1 MQLSRG
7 SDDANYWQEQFEKLQ
22 REQLQTV
29 QTAAGNWAKVVAG
42 LLGLFAAVAFAGG
55 LTTLDKLPQ
64 DRNLSLTPADTLVG
78 DIKFMAVV
86 AFGLFVV
93 ATVLVTLAAGGIF
106 PRTRHSDSGTQLRNR
121 SFSKA
126 KHCLWFL
133 RIGQAFGVAAV
144 IVVLTGSLIVF
155 LTPNKDAPSEP
166 PTVIAVTDQGVRCG
180 KVGGSAEALT
190 VADQPLAAMPA
201 ITVVDACPGT

>member
-1 MQLSRG
+1 VRPASNAQVSRRYTRNNA
-7 SDDANYWQEQFEKLQ
+7 SESPLFRQPRRDNIQVKL
-22 REQLQTV
+22 EIC
-29 QTAAGNWAKVVAG
+29 
-42 LLGLFAAVAFAGG
+42 LG
-55 LTTLDKLPQ
+55 
-64 DRNLSLTPADTLVG
+64 
-78 DIKFMAVV
+78 
-86 AFGLFVV
+86 
-93 ATVLVTLAAGGIF
+93 
-106 PRTRHSDSGTQLRNR
+106 R

-166 PTVIAVTDQGVRCG
+166 TTVIAVTDQGVRCG

-201 ITVVDACPGT
+201 VTVVDACPGT